1 MQKPKLQ
8 YSYPVFLSIGVH
20 VVLKFADAY
29 IVPKPYNS
37 LSCGTRIVL
46 PSVRDGTRAGSVGG
60 QNSQQRWRTDLLL
73 PAWKCSPLRKSGYRG
88 WTGKIL
94 VELNWSTVQFTRSS
108 TANGLVPAEE
118 NRFLTS
124 PDSLV
129 FESRFESGNLAKAV
143 KIAGNFYELY
153 LRTDLYTS
161 RHVQWFYFSLKN
173 MQPNTTYRYNRP
185 LSRPYPRC

>member
-1 MQKPKLQ
+1 M
-8 YSYPVFLSIGVH
+8 
-20 VVLKFADAY
+20 
-29 IVPKPYNS
+29 
-37 LSCGTRIVL
+37 
-46 PSVRDGTRAGSVGG
+46 
-60 QNSQQRWRTDLLL
+60 
-73 PAWKCSPLRKSGYRG
+73 
-88 WTGKIL
+88 
-94 VELNWSTVQFTRSS
+94 QFTRSS

-129 FESRFESGNLAKAV
+129 FESRFESGNPAKAV